1 MKRFRW
7 LGIVILLV
15 LITLSSNVAS
25 VWANPIPTPDQQE
38 IVQVIVSGRPLKDIA
53 AAAASV
59 PDVHIQ
65 GVTNVLSD
73 VPAFDWSYGCSATS
87 AAMLFG
93 YYD

>member
-1 MKRFRW
+1 
-7 LGIVILLV
+7 VVLLV

-25 VWANPIPTPDQQE
+25 VWASPIPTPAQQE
-38 IVQVIVSGRPLKDIA
+38 IVQVIVSGKPPKDIA

-65 GVTNVLSD
+65 GVTNILSD